1 MPVYEYRC
9 QTCDTR
15 FEARRP
21 MSEAAAP
28 INCPDGHIDT
38 TRLLSVFASVGHG
51 PAGAGHAGRR
61 SRGRWWWLRP
71 RLRLHVLTPPAGR
84 RPVVRP

>member
-28 INCPDGHIDT
+28 INCPDGHVET

-51 PAGAGHAGRR
+51 AGSPAAAAPGPGSVGGGCGPGCACM
-61 SRGRWWWLRP
+61 S
-71 RLRLHVLTPPAGR
+71 
-84 RPVVRP
+84 

>member
-51 PAGAGHAGRR
+51 PAGAAMPAAG
-61 SRGRWWWLRP
+61 
-71 RLRLHVLTPPAGR
+71 AGAVGGGCG
-84 RPVVRP
+84 PGCACMS